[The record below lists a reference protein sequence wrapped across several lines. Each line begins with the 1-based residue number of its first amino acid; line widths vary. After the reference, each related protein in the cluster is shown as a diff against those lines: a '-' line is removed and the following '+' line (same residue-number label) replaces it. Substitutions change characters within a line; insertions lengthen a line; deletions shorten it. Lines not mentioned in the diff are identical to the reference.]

1 MNLKCIGIDIGHNL
15 RCDVGAVGI
24 RMEDFN
30 VFTEAF
36 NKIEK
41 ELNNMDKTNILIVG
55 KTGAGKSTL
64 INSVFRA
71 EMAETGTGRP
81 ITQHLK
87 KISKEGVPVNL
98 YDTKGLELSET
109 VQAEIKKEI
118 LDEIERCNDLCIKND
133 SKSELIHAC
142 WYCIDGSVRRC
153 EETDIEWINDIAEK
167 VPVIVVVTKGFP
179 KKDAKE
185 FKKKIENLNLNC
197 RAIVPVLAE
206 KYEDRDEEDED
217 DEVLIIPSYGLDKLV
232 EVTLEVLPEGVR
244 KAFNNAQKVSLD
256 KKVSA
261 ARKWVTRY
269 AATTG
274 AIGASPIPFSD
285 APLLVGAQ
293 LSMLAHVTAIFGLSV
308 EKAVLTAIISSVAG
322 VSGTTLGGKTLV
334 SNLLKFIPG
343 VGSVAGG
350 AISASVAS
358 MMTIALGLAYINV
371 LKYIVEEENKGN
383 QVTTETIKEKMK
395 EAYKKELILSKS

>member
-1 MNLKCIGIDIGHNL
+1 
-15 RCDVGAVGI
+15 
-24 RMEDFN
+24 MEDFN

-64 INSVFRA
+64 INSIFRA

-81 ITQHLK
+81 VTQHLK

-98 YDTKGLELSET
+98 YDTKGLELSEI
-109 VQAEIKKEI
+109 VQTEIKKEI
-118 LDEIERCNDLCIKND
+118 LDEIDRCNDLCIKND

-153 EETDIEWINDIAEK
+153 EETDINWINDIAVK

-179 KKDAKE
+179 KKDARE

-217 DEVLIIPSYGLDKLV
+217 DEVVIIPSYGLDKLV
-232 EVTLEVLPEGVR
+232 EVTLEVLPDGVR

-261 ARKWVTRY
+261 ARKWVTGY

-293 LSMLAHVTAIFGLSV
+293 LSMLAHITAIFGLPI

-334 SNLLKFIPG
+334 SNVLKMIPV
-343 VGSVAGG
+343 VGTVTGG

-358 MMTIALGLAYINV
+358 MMTIALGLSYISV

-383 QVTTETIKEKMK
+383 EVSTETIKEKMK
-395 EAYKKELILSKS
+395 EAYKKELILSRG

>member
-1 MNLKCIGIDIGHNL
+1 
-15 RCDVGAVGI
+15 
-24 RMEDFN
+24 MEDFN

-36 NKIEK
+36 NRIEK
-41 ELNNMDKTNILIVG
+41 ELNNMDKVNILIVG

-81 ITQHLK
+81 VTQHLK

-118 LDEIERCNDLCIKND
+118 LDEIEKCNDLCIKND

-179 KKDAKE
+179 KKDARE
-185 FKKKIENLNLNC
+185 FRKKIENLNLNC

-206 KYEDRDEEDED
+206 KYEDRDEEEED
-217 DEVLIIPSYGLDKLV
+217 DEVVIIPSYGLDKLV
-232 EVTLEVLPEGVR
+232 DVTLEVLPEGVK

-261 ARKWVTRY
+261 ARKWVTGY

-285 APLLVGAQ
+285 APLLVSAQ
-293 LSMLAHVTAIFGLSV
+293 LSMLAHITAIFGLSV

-343 VGSVAGG
+343 VGTVAGG

-358 MMTIALGLAYINV
+358 MMTIALGLAYISV

-383 QVTTETIKEKMK
+383 EVSTETIKEKMK
-395 EAYKKELILSKS
+395 EAYKKELILSRE

>member
-1 MNLKCIGIDIGHNL
+1 
-15 RCDVGAVGI
+15 
-24 RMEDFN
+24 MEDFN

-179 KKDAKE
+179 KKDARE

-383 QVTTETIKEKMK
+383 QVSTETIKEKMK

>member
-1 MNLKCIGIDIGHNL
+1 
-15 RCDVGAVGI
+15 
-24 RMEDFN
+24 MEDFN

-142 WYCIDGSVRRC
+142 WYCIDGSVRRW

-167 VPVIVVVTKGFP
+167 VPVIVAVTKGFP
-179 KKDAKE
+179 KKDARE

-334 SNLLKFIPG
+334 SNLLKFIPLNLKIDI
-343 VGSVAGG
+343 VRKN
-350 AISASVAS
+350 I
-358 MMTIALGLAYINV
+358 YI
-371 LKYIVEEENKGN
+371 
-383 QVTTETIKEKMK
+383 
-395 EAYKKELILSKS
+395 

>member
-1 MNLKCIGIDIGHNL
+1 
-15 RCDVGAVGI
+15 
-24 RMEDFN
+24 MEDFN
-30 VFTEAF
+30 IFTEAF
-36 NKIEK
+36 NKIDK
-41 ELNNMDKTNILIVG
+41 ELNNMDKVNILIVG

-81 ITQHLK
+81 VTQHLK
-87 KISKEGVPVNL
+87 KISKEGIPVNL

-109 VQAEIKKEI
+109 VQEEIKKEI
-118 LDEIERCNDLCIKND
+118 LDEIDKCNDLCIKND
-133 SKSELIHAC
+133 NKSELIHAC
-142 WYCIDGSVRRC
+142 WYCIDGSVKRC

-179 KKDAKE
+179 KKDARE
-185 FKKKIENLNLNC
+185 FRKKIENINLNC

-217 DEVLIIPSYGLDKLV
+217 YEVVIIPSYGLDKLV
-232 EVTLEVLPEGVR
+232 DVTLEVLPEGVR

-261 ARKWVTRY
+261 ARKWVTGY

-293 LSMLAHVTAIFGLSV
+293 LSMLAHITAIFGLPV
-308 EKAVLTAIISSVAG
+308 EKAVLTAIISSVTG
-322 VSGTTLGGKTLV
+322 VSGTTIGGKTLV
-334 SNLLKFIPG
+334 SNLLKMIPG
-343 VGSVAGG
+343 IGTVAGG

-358 MMTIALGLAYINV
+358 MMTIALGLAYISV
-371 LKYIVEEENKGN
+371 LKYIIEEENQGN
-383 QVTTETIKEKMK
+383 KVSTETIKEKMK
-395 EAYKKELILSKS
+395 EAYKKELILSR

>member
-1 MNLKCIGIDIGHNL
+1 MMLIKRGYK
-15 RCDVGAVGI
+15 
-24 RMEDFN
+24 MEDFN

-36 NKIEK
+36 NKIKK

-71 EMAETGTGRP
+71 EMAETGTGKP
-81 ITQHLK
+81 VTQHLK

-109 VQAEIKKEI
+109 VQAQIKKEI
-118 LDEIERCNDLCIKND
+118 LDEIDRCNDLCIKND
-133 SKSELIHAC
+133 NKSELIHVC

-153 EETDIEWINDIAEK
+153 EETDIEWINDIAVK

-179 KKDAKE
+179 KKDARE

-197 RAIVPVLAE
+197 SMVVPVLAE

-217 DEVLIIPSYGLDKLV
+217 DEVIIIPSYGLEKLV
-232 EVTLEVLPEGVR
+232 EVTLEVLPDGVR
-244 KAFNNAQKVSLD
+244 RAFNNAQKVSLD

-261 ARKWVTRY
+261 ARKWVTGY

-293 LSMLAHVTAIFGLSV
+293 LSMLAHVTAIFGLPV
-308 EKAVLTAIISSVAG
+308 EKAVLTAIIGSVAG

-334 SNLLKFIPG
+334 SNLLKCIPG
-343 VGSVAGG
+343 VGTVAGG
-350 AISASVAS
+350 VISASVAS
-358 MMTIALGLAYINV
+358 MMTVALGLAYISV
-371 LKYIVEEENKGN
+371 LKYIIEEENKGN
-383 QVTTETIKEKMK
+383 EVSTETIKEKMK
-395 EAYKKELILSKS
+395 EAYKKELILSRR

>member
-1 MNLKCIGIDIGHNL
+1 MKKFIFCKFNMMLIKRGYK
-15 RCDVGAVGI
+15 
-24 RMEDFN
+24 MEDFN

-36 NKIEK
+36 NKIKK

-71 EMAETGTGRP
+71 EMAETGTGKP
-81 ITQHLK
+81 VTQHLK

-109 VQAEIKKEI
+109 VQAQIKKEI
-118 LDEIERCNDLCIKND
+118 LDEIDRCNDLCIKND
-133 SKSELIHAC
+133 NKSELIHVC

-153 EETDIEWINDIAEK
+153 EETDIEWINDIAVK

-179 KKDAKE
+179 KKDARE

-197 RAIVPVLAE
+197 SMVVPVLAE

-217 DEVLIIPSYGLDKLV
+217 DEVIIIPSYGLEKLV
-232 EVTLEVLPEGVR
+232 EVTLEVLPDGVR
-244 KAFNNAQKVSLD
+244 MAFNNAQKVSLD

-261 ARKWVTRY
+261 ARKWVTGY

-293 LSMLAHVTAIFGLSV
+293 LSMLAHVTAIFGLPV
-308 EKAVLTAIISSVAG
+308 EKAVLTAIIGSVAG

-334 SNLLKFIPG
+334 SNLLKCIPG
-343 VGSVAGG
+343 VGTVAGG
-350 AISASVAS
+350 VISASVAS
-358 MMTIALGLAYINV
+358 MMTVALGLAYISV
-371 LKYIVEEENKGN
+371 LKYIIEEENKGN
-383 QVTTETIKEKMK
+383 EVSTETIKEKMK
-395 EAYKKELILSKS
+395 EAYKKELILSRR

>member
-1 MNLKCIGIDIGHNL
+1 MKLNCIGIDIGHNL

>member
-1 MNLKCIGIDIGHNL
+1 
-15 RCDVGAVGI
+15 
-24 RMEDFN
+24 MENFN

-41 ELNNMDKTNILIVG
+41 ELNNMNKVNILIVG

-64 INSVFRA
+64 INSFFRA
-71 EMAETGTGRP
+71 QMAETGTGRP
-81 ITQHLK
+81 VTQHLK
-87 KISKEGVPVNL
+87 KISKEGIPVNL

-109 VQAEIKKEI
+109 IQAEIKKEI
-118 LDEIERCNDLCIKND
+118 LNEIEKCNDLCIKND
-133 SKSELIHAC
+133 SKEELIHAC

-179 KKDAKE
+179 KKDARE
-185 FKKKIENLNLNC
+185 FRKKIENINLNC

-206 KYEDRDEEDED
+206 RYEDRDEEDED
-217 DEVLIIPSYGLDKLV
+217 DEVVIIPSYGLDKLV
-232 EVTLEVLPEGVR
+232 DVTLEVLPEGVR

-261 ARKWVTRY
+261 ARKWVTGY

-334 SNLLKFIPG
+334 SNLLKMIPG
-343 VGSVAGG
+343 LGTVTGG

-358 MMTIALGLAYINV
+358 MMTIALGLAYISV

-383 QVTTETIKEKMK
+383 EVSTETIKEKMK
-395 EAYKKELILSKS
+395 EAYKKELILSR

>member
-1 MNLKCIGIDIGHNL
+1 
-15 RCDVGAVGI
+15 
-24 RMEDFN
+24 MEDFN

-179 KKDAKE
+179 KKDARE

-261 ARKWVTRY
+261 ARKWITRY

-383 QVTTETIKEKMK
+383 QVSTETIKEKMK

>member
-1 MNLKCIGIDIGHNL
+1 
-15 RCDVGAVGI
+15 
-24 RMEDFN
+24 MEDFN

-118 LDEIERCNDLCIKND
+118 LDEIEKCNDLCIKND

-179 KKDAKE
+179 KKDARE

-217 DEVLIIPSYGLDKLV
+217 DEVFIIPSYGLDKLV
-232 EVTLEVLPEGVR
+232 EVTLEILPEGVR

-383 QVTTETIKEKMK
+383 QVSTETIKEKMK

>member
-1 MNLKCIGIDIGHNL
+1 
-15 RCDVGAVGI
+15 
-24 RMEDFN
+24 MEDFN

-167 VPVIVVVTKGFP
+167 VPVIVAVTKGFP
-179 KKDAKE
+179 KKDARE

-383 QVTTETIKEKMK
+383 QVSTETIKEKMK

>member
-1 MNLKCIGIDIGHNL
+1 
-15 RCDVGAVGI
+15 
-24 RMEDFN
+24 MEDFN

-41 ELNNMDKTNILIVG
+41 ELNNMDKVNILIVG

-71 EMAETGTGRP
+71 QMAETGIGRP
-81 ITQHLK
+81 VTQHLK
-87 KISKEGVPVNL
+87 KISKEGIPVNL

-118 LDEIERCNDLCIKND
+118 LDEIKRCNDLCIKSD
-133 SKSELIHAC
+133 SKDELIHTC

-153 EETDIEWINDIAEK
+153 EETDIEWINDIALK

-179 KKDAKE
+179 KKDARE

-217 DEVLIIPSYGLDKLV
+217 DEVVIIPSYGLDKLV
-232 EVTLEVLPEGVR
+232 EVTLEVLPDGVR

-261 ARKWVTRY
+261 ARKWVTGY

-334 SNLLKFIPG
+334 SNLLKMIPG
-343 VGSVAGG
+343 VGTVTGG

-358 MMTIALGLAYINV
+358 MMTIALGLAYISV

-383 QVTTETIKEKMK
+383 EVSTETIKEKMK
-395 EAYKKELILSKS
+395 EAYKKELILSKV

>member
-1 MNLKCIGIDIGHNL
+1 
-15 RCDVGAVGI
+15 
-24 RMEDFN
+24 MEDFN

-36 NKIEK
+36 NKMDK
-41 ELNNMDKTNILIVG
+41 ELNNMDKVNILIVG

-64 INSVFRA
+64 INNVFRA

-81 ITQHLK
+81 VTQHLK
-87 KISKEGVPVNL
+87 KISKEGIPVNL

-109 VQAEIKKEI
+109 VQEEIKKEI
-118 LDEIERCNDLCIKND
+118 LDEIDKCNDLCIKND
-133 SKSELIHAC
+133 NKSELIHAC

-179 KKDAKE
+179 KKDARE
-185 FKKKIENLNLNC
+185 FRKKIENINLNC

-217 DEVLIIPSYGLDKLV
+217 DEVVIIPSYGLDKLV
-232 EVTLEVLPEGVR
+232 DVTLEVLPEGVR
-244 KAFNNAQKVSLD
+244 KAFNNAQKVNLD
-256 KKVSA
+256 SKVKE
-261 ARKWVTRY
+261 ARKWMAKYT
-269 AATTG
+269 ATTG
-274 AIGASPIPFSD
+274 AIGVSPIPFSD

-293 LSMLAHVTAIFGLSV
+293 LTMLAHITVIFGLSI
-308 EKAVLTAIISSVAG
+308 EKSLLTAIIGSVAG
-322 VSGTTLGGKTLV
+322 ISGTTLGGKTLV

-343 VGSVAGG
+343 IGTVTGG
-350 AISASVAS
+350 LISASVAS
-358 MMTIALGLAYINV
+358 MMTIALGSAYISV

-383 QVTTETIKEKMK
+383 EVTVENIKEKMR
-395 EAYKKELILSKS
+395 ESYKKEINLSK

>member
-1 MNLKCIGIDIGHNL
+1 
-15 RCDVGAVGI
+15 
-24 RMEDFN
+24 MEDFN

-36 NKIEK
+36 NKIDK
-41 ELNNMDKTNILIVG
+41 ELNNMDKVNILIVG

-64 INSVFRA
+64 INNVFRA

-81 ITQHLK
+81 VTQHLK
-87 KISKEGVPVNL
+87 KISKEGIPVNL

-109 VQAEIKKEI
+109 VQEEIKKEI
-118 LDEIERCNDLCIKND
+118 LDEIDKCNDLCIKND
-133 SKSELIHAC
+133 NKSELIHAC

-179 KKDAKE
+179 KKDARE
-185 FKKKIENLNLNC
+185 FRKKIENINLNC

-217 DEVLIIPSYGLDKLV
+217 DEVVIIPSYGLDKLV
-232 EVTLEVLPEGVR
+232 DVTLEVLPEGVR
-244 KAFNNAQKVSLD
+244 KAFNNAQKVNLD
-256 KKVSA
+256 SKVKE
-261 ARKWVTRY
+261 ARKWMARY
-269 AATTG
+269 TATTG
-274 AIGASPIPFSD
+274 AIGVSPIPFSD

-293 LSMLAHVTAIFGLSV
+293 LTMLAHITVIFGLSI
-308 EKAVLTAIISSVAG
+308 EKSLLTAIIGSVAG
-322 VSGTTLGGKTLV
+322 ISGTTLGGKTLV

-343 VGSVAGG
+343 IGTVTGG
-350 AISASVAS
+350 LISASVAS
-358 MMTIALGLAYINV
+358 MMTIALGSAYISV

-383 QVTTETIKEKMK
+383 EVTVENIKEKMR
-395 EAYKKELILSKS
+395 ESYKKEINLSK

>member
-1 MNLKCIGIDIGHNL
+1 
-15 RCDVGAVGI
+15 
-24 RMEDFN
+24 MEDFN

-64 INSVFRA
+64 INSVFRS

-81 ITQHLK
+81 VTQHLK

-118 LDEIERCNDLCIKND
+118 LDEIDRCNDLCIKND
-133 SKSELIHAC
+133 SKAELIHAC
-142 WYCIDGSVRRC
+142 WYCVDGSVKRC

-179 KKDAKE
+179 KKDARE

-206 KYEDRDEEDED
+206 KYEDRDEED
-217 DEVLIIPSYGLDKLV
+217 DEVVIIPSYGLDKLV

-261 ARKWVTRY
+261 ATKWVTGY

-293 LSMLAHVTAIFGLSV
+293 LSMLAHVTAIFGLPV

-322 VSGTTLGGKTLV
+322 ISGTTLGGKTLV
-334 SNLLKFIPG
+334 SNLLKFVPG
-343 VGSVAGG
+343 VGTVTGG

-358 MMTIALGLAYINV
+358 MMTIALGLAYISV
-371 LKYIVEEENKGN
+371 LKYIIEEENKGN
-383 QVTTETIKEKMK
+383 EVSTETIKEKMK
-395 EAYKKELILSKS
+395 EAYKKELILSR

>member
-1 MNLKCIGIDIGHNL
+1 
-15 RCDVGAVGI
+15 
-24 RMEDFN
+24 MEDFN

-36 NKIEK
+36 NRIEK
-41 ELNNMDKTNILIVG
+41 ELNNMDKANILIVG

-81 ITQHLK
+81 VTQHLK
-87 KISKEGVPVNL
+87 KISKEGIPVNL
-98 YDTKGLELSET
+98 YDTKGLELNET

-118 LDEIERCNDLCIKND
+118 LDEIENCNDLCIRND
-133 SKSELIHAC
+133 SKAELIHAC

-153 EETDIEWINDIAEK
+153 EETDIDWINDIAEK

-179 KKDAKE
+179 KKDARE
-185 FKKKIENLNLNC
+185 FRKKIENLNLNC

-206 KYEDRDEEDED
+206 KYEDRDEEEY
-217 DEVLIIPSYGLDKLV
+217 DEVVIIPSYGLDKLV
-232 EVTLEVLPEGVR
+232 DVTLEVLPEGVR

-261 ARKWVTRY
+261 ARKWVTGY

-285 APLLVGAQ
+285 APLLVTAQ
-293 LSMLAHVTAIFGLSV
+293 LSMLAHVTAIFGLPV
-308 EKAVLTAIISSVAG
+308 EKAVLTAIIGSVTG

-334 SNLLKFIPG
+334 SNLLKMIPG
-343 VGSVAGG
+343 VGTVAGG

-358 MMTIALGLAYINV
+358 MMTIALGLAYISV
-371 LKYIVEEENKGN
+371 LKFIIEEEIKGN
-383 QVTTETIKEKMK
+383 IVNIETIKEKMK
-395 EAYKKELILSKS
+395 EAYKKELILSRR

>member
-1 MNLKCIGIDIGHNL
+1 
-15 RCDVGAVGI
+15 
-24 RMEDFN
+24 MEDFN

-179 KKDAKE
+179 KKDARE

-285 APLLVGAQ
+285 TPLLVGAQ

-383 QVTTETIKEKMK
+383 QVSTETIKEKMK

>member
-1 MNLKCIGIDIGHNL
+1 
-15 RCDVGAVGI
+15 
-24 RMEDFN
+24 MEDFN

-64 INSVFRA
+64 INSIFRA
-71 EMAETGTGRP
+71 EMAETGVGKP
-81 ITQHLK
+81 VTQHLK
-87 KISKEGVPVNL
+87 KISKEGVPVSL

-118 LDEIERCNDLCIKND
+118 LDEIEKCNDLCIKND

-142 WYCIDGSVRRC
+142 WYCIDGSVRRY

-179 KKDAKE
+179 KKDARE
-185 FKKKIENLNLNC
+185 FKKNIENLNLNC
-197 RAIVPVLAE
+197 RAIVPVLAV

-217 DEVLIIPSYGLDKLV
+217 DEVVIRPSYGLDKLV

-256 KKVSA
+256 KKVSE
-261 ARKWVTRY
+261 ARKLVTRY

-274 AIGASPIPFSD
+274 AVGATPIPFSD

-293 LSMLAHVTAIFGLSV
+293 LTMLAHVTAIFGLTV
-308 EKAVLTAIISSVAG
+308 EKAILTAIISSVAG

-383 QVTTETIKEKMK
+383 EVSTETIKEKMK
-395 EAYKKELILSKS
+395 EAYKNELILSKA

>member
-1 MNLKCIGIDIGHNL
+1 
-15 RCDVGAVGI
+15 
-24 RMEDFN
+24 MEDFN

-36 NKIEK
+36 NRIEK
-41 ELNNMDKTNILIVG
+41 ELNNMDKANILIVG

-81 ITQHLK
+81 VTQHLK
-87 KISKEGVPVNL
+87 KISKEGIPVNL
-98 YDTKGLELSET
+98 YDTKGLELNET

-118 LDEIERCNDLCIKND
+118 LDEIENCNDLCIRNY
-133 SKSELIHAC
+133 SKAELIHAC

-153 EETDIEWINDIAEK
+153 EETDIDWINDIAEK

-179 KKDAKE
+179 KKDARE
-185 FKKKIENLNLNC
+185 FRKKIENLNLNC

-206 KYEDRDEEDED
+206 KYEDRDEEEY
-217 DEVLIIPSYGLDKLV
+217 DEVVIIPSYGLDKLV
-232 EVTLEVLPEGVR
+232 DVTLEVLPEGVR

-261 ARKWVTRY
+261 ARKWVTGY

-285 APLLVGAQ
+285 APLLVTAQ
-293 LSMLAHVTAIFGLSV
+293 LSMLAHVTAIFGLPV
-308 EKAVLTAIISSVAG
+308 EKAVLTAIIGSVTG

-334 SNLLKFIPG
+334 SNLLKMIPG
-343 VGSVAGG
+343 VGTVAGG

-358 MMTIALGLAYINV
+358 MMTIALGLAYISV
-371 LKYIVEEENKGN
+371 LKFIIEEEIKGN
-383 QVTTETIKEKMK
+383 IVNIETIKEKMK
-395 EAYKKELILSKS
+395 EAYKKELILSRR

>member
-1 MNLKCIGIDIGHNL
+1 
-15 RCDVGAVGI
+15 
-24 RMEDFN
+24 MEDFN

-179 KKDAKE
+179 KKDARE
-185 FKKKIENLNLNC
+185 FKKKVENLNLNC

-383 QVTTETIKEKMK
+383 QVSTETIKEKMK

>member
-30 VFTEAF
+30 IFTEAF

-142 WYCIDGSVRRC
+142 WYCIDGSVRIC

-179 KKDAKE
+179 KKDARE

-383 QVTTETIKEKMK
+383 QVTTEIIKEKMK

>member
-1 MNLKCIGIDIGHNL
+1 
-15 RCDVGAVGI
+15 
-24 RMEDFN
+24 MEDFN

-36 NKIEK
+36 NRIEK
-41 ELNNMDKTNILIVG
+41 ELNNMDKANILIVG

-81 ITQHLK
+81 VTQHLK
-87 KISKEGVPVNL
+87 KISKEGIPVNL
-98 YDTKGLELSET
+98 YDTKGLELNET

-118 LDEIERCNDLCIKND
+118 LDEIEKCNDLCIRND
-133 SKSELIHAC
+133 SKAELIHAC

-153 EETDIEWINDIAEK
+153 EETDIDWINDIAEK

-179 KKDAKE
+179 KKDARE
-185 FKKKIENLNLNC
+185 FRKKIENLNLNC

-206 KYEDRDEEDED
+206 KYEDRDEE
-217 DEVLIIPSYGLDKLV
+217 VVIIPSYGLDKLV
-232 EVTLEVLPEGVR
+232 DVTLEVLPEGVR

-261 ARKWVTRY
+261 ARKWVTGY

-285 APLLVGAQ
+285 APLLVTAQ
-293 LSMLAHVTAIFGLSV
+293 LSMLAHVTTIFGLPV
-308 EKAVLTAIISSVAG
+308 EKAVLTAIIGSVTG

-334 SNLLKFIPG
+334 SNLLKMIPG
-343 VGSVAGG
+343 VGTVAGG

-358 MMTIALGLAYINV
+358 MMTIALGLAYISV
-371 LKYIVEEENKGN
+371 LKFIIEEEIKGN
-383 QVTTETIKEKMK
+383 IVNIETIKEKMK
-395 EAYKKELILSKS
+395 EAYKKELILSRR

>member
-1 MNLKCIGIDIGHNL
+1 
-15 RCDVGAVGI
+15 
-24 RMEDFN
+24 MEDFN

-36 NKIEK
+36 NKIKK

-71 EMAETGTGRP
+71 EMAETGTGKP
-81 ITQHLK
+81 VTQHLK

-109 VQAEIKKEI
+109 VQAQIKKEI
-118 LDEIERCNDLCIKND
+118 LDEIDRCNDLCIKND
-133 SKSELIHAC
+133 NKSELIHVC

-153 EETDIEWINDIAEK
+153 EETDIEWINDIAVK

-179 KKDAKE
+179 KKDARE

-197 RAIVPVLAE
+197 SMVVPVLAE

-217 DEVLIIPSYGLDKLV
+217 DEVIIIPSYGLDKLV
-232 EVTLEVLPEGVR
+232 EVTLEVLPDGVR
-244 KAFNNAQKVSLD
+244 RAFNNAQKVSLD

-261 ARKWVTRY
+261 ARKWVTGY

-293 LSMLAHVTAIFGLSV
+293 LSMLAHVTAIFGLPV
-308 EKAVLTAIISSVAG
+308 EKAVLTAIIGSVAG

-334 SNLLKFIPG
+334 SNLLKCIPG
-343 VGSVAGG
+343 VGTVAGG
-350 AISASVAS
+350 VISASVAS
-358 MMTIALGLAYINV
+358 MMTVALGLAYISV
-371 LKYIVEEENKGN
+371 LKYIIEEENKGN
-383 QVTTETIKEKMK
+383 EVSTETIKEKMK
-395 EAYKKELILSKS
+395 EAYKKELILSRR

>member
-1 MNLKCIGIDIGHNL
+1 
-15 RCDVGAVGI
+15 
-24 RMEDFN
+24 MEDFN

-81 ITQHLK
+81 VTQHLK

-109 VQAEIKKEI
+109 VQTEIKKEI
-118 LDEIERCNDLCIKND
+118 LDEIDRCNDLCIKND
-133 SKSELIHAC
+133 SESELIHAC
-142 WYCIDGSVRRC
+142 WYCIDGSVKRC
-153 EETDIEWINDIAEK
+153 EETDIEWINDIAAK

-197 RAIVPVLAE
+197 SAIVPVLAE

-217 DEVLIIPSYGLDKLV
+217 DEVVIIPSYGLDKLV
-232 EVTLEVLPEGVR
+232 EVTLEVLPDGVR

-261 ARKWVTRY
+261 ARKWVTGY

-293 LSMLAHVTAIFGLSV
+293 LSMLAHVTAIFGLPV

-343 VGSVAGG
+343 AGTVAGG
-350 AISASVAS
+350 VISASVAS
-358 MMTIALGLAYINV
+358 MMTIALGLAYISV

-383 QVTTETIKEKMK
+383 EVSTETIKEKMK
-395 EAYKKELILSKS
+395 EAYKKELILSR

>member
-1 MNLKCIGIDIGHNL
+1 M
-15 RCDVGAVGI
+15 
-24 RMEDFN
+24 MEDFN

-36 NKIEK
+36 NRIEK
-41 ELNNMDKTNILIVG
+41 ELNNMDKANILIVG

-81 ITQHLK
+81 VTQHLK
-87 KISKEGVPVNL
+87 KISKEGIPVNL
-98 YDTKGLELSET
+98 YDTKGLELNET

-118 LDEIERCNDLCIKND
+118 LDEIEKCNDLCIRND
-133 SKSELIHAC
+133 SKAELIHAC

-153 EETDIEWINDIAEK
+153 EETDIDWINDIAEK

-179 KKDAKE
+179 KKDARE
-185 FKKKIENLNLNC
+185 FRKKIENLNLNC

-206 KYEDRDEEDED
+206 KYEDRDEEEY
-217 DEVLIIPSYGLDKLV
+217 DEVVIIPSYGLDKLV
-232 EVTLEVLPEGVR
+232 DVTLEVLPEGVR

-261 ARKWVTRY
+261 ARKWVTGY

-285 APLLVGAQ
+285 APLLVTAQ
-293 LSMLAHVTAIFGLSV
+293 LSMLAHVTAIFGLPV
-308 EKAVLTAIISSVAG
+308 EKAVLTAIIGSVTG

-334 SNLLKFIPG
+334 SNLLKMIPG
-343 VGSVAGG
+343 VGTVAGG

-358 MMTIALGLAYINV
+358 MMTIALGLAYISV
-371 LKYIVEEENKGN
+371 LKFIIEEEIKGN
-383 QVTTETIKEKMK
+383 IVNIETIKEKMK
-395 EAYKKELILSKS
+395 EAYKKELILSRR

>member
-1 MNLKCIGIDIGHNL
+1 
-15 RCDVGAVGI
+15 
-24 RMEDFN
+24 MEDFN

-36 NKIEK
+36 NKIKK

-71 EMAETGTGRP
+71 EMAETGTGKP
-81 ITQHLK
+81 VTQHLK

-109 VQAEIKKEI
+109 VQAQIKKEI
-118 LDEIERCNDLCIKND
+118 LDEIDRCNDLCIKND
-133 SKSELIHAC
+133 NKSELIHVC

-153 EETDIEWINDIAEK
+153 EETDIEWINDIAVK

-179 KKDAKE
+179 KKDARE

-197 RAIVPVLAE
+197 SMVVPVLAE

-217 DEVLIIPSYGLDKLV
+217 DEVIIIPSYGLEKLV
-232 EVTLEVLPEGVR
+232 EVTLEVLPDGVR
-244 KAFNNAQKVSLD
+244 RAFNNAQKVSLD

-261 ARKWVTRY
+261 ARKWVTGY

-293 LSMLAHVTAIFGLSV
+293 LSMLAHVTAIFGLPV
-308 EKAVLTAIISSVAG
+308 EKAVLTAIIGSVAG

-334 SNLLKFIPG
+334 SNLLKCIPG
-343 VGSVAGG
+343 VGTVAGG
-350 AISASVAS
+350 VISASVAS
-358 MMTIALGLAYINV
+358 MMTVALGLAYISV
-371 LKYIVEEENKGN
+371 LKYIIEEENKGN
-383 QVTTETIKEKMK
+383 EVSTETLKEKMK
-395 EAYKKELILSKS
+395 EAYKKELILSRR

>member
-1 MNLKCIGIDIGHNL
+1 
-15 RCDVGAVGI
+15 
-24 RMEDFN
+24 MEDFN

-36 NKIEK
+36 NKIKK

-71 EMAETGTGRP
+71 EMAETGTGKP
-81 ITQHLK
+81 VTQHLK

-109 VQAEIKKEI
+109 VQAQIKKEI
-118 LDEIERCNDLCIKND
+118 LDEIDRCNDLCIKND
-133 SKSELIHAC
+133 NKSELIHVC

-153 EETDIEWINDIAEK
+153 EETDIEWINDIAVK

-179 KKDAKE
+179 KKDARE

-197 RAIVPVLAE
+197 SMVVPVLAE

-217 DEVLIIPSYGLDKLV
+217 DEVIIIPSYGLEKLV
-232 EVTLEVLPEGVR
+232 EVTLEVLPDGVR
-244 KAFNNAQKVSLD
+244 RAFNNAQKVSLD

-261 ARKWVTRY
+261 ARKWVTGY

-274 AIGASPIPFSD
+274 AIGGSPIPFSD

-293 LSMLAHVTAIFGLSV
+293 LSMLAHVTAIFGLPV
-308 EKAVLTAIISSVAG
+308 EKAVLTAIIGSVAG

-334 SNLLKFIPG
+334 SNLLKCIPG
-343 VGSVAGG
+343 VGTVAGG
-350 AISASVAS
+350 VISASVAS
-358 MMTIALGLAYINV
+358 MMTVALGLAYISV
-371 LKYIVEEENKGN
+371 LKYIIEEENKGN
-383 QVTTETIKEKMK
+383 EVSTETIKEKMK
-395 EAYKKELILSKS
+395 EAYKKELILSRR

>member
-1 MNLKCIGIDIGHNL
+1 
-15 RCDVGAVGI
+15 
-24 RMEDFN
+24 MEDFN

-36 NKIEK
+36 NRIEK
-41 ELNNMDKTNILIVG
+41 ELNNMDKANILIVG

-81 ITQHLK
+81 VTQHLK
-87 KISKEGVPVNL
+87 KISKEGIHVNL
-98 YDTKGLELSET
+98 YDTKGLELNET

-118 LDEIERCNDLCIKND
+118 LDEIEKCNDLCIRND
-133 SKSELIHAC
+133 SKAELIHAC

-153 EETDIEWINDIAEK
+153 EETDIDWINDIAEK

-179 KKDAKE
+179 KKDARE
-185 FKKKIENLNLNC
+185 FRKKIENLNLNC

-206 KYEDRDEEDED
+206 KYEDRDEEED
-217 DEVLIIPSYGLDKLV
+217 DEVVIIPSYGLDKLV
-232 EVTLEVLPEGVR
+232 DVTLEVLPEGVR

-261 ARKWVTRY
+261 ARKWVTGY

-285 APLLVGAQ
+285 APLLVTAQ
-293 LSMLAHVTAIFGLSV
+293 LSMLAHVTAIFGLPV
-308 EKAVLTAIISSVAG
+308 EKAVLTAIIGSVTG

-334 SNLLKFIPG
+334 SNLLKMIPG
-343 VGSVAGG
+343 VGTVAGG

-358 MMTIALGLAYINV
+358 MMTIALGLAYISV
-371 LKYIVEEENKGN
+371 LKFIIEEEIKGN
-383 QVTTETIKEKMK
+383 IVNIETIKEKMK
-395 EAYKKELILSKS
+395 EAYKKELILSRR

>member
-1 MNLKCIGIDIGHNL
+1 
-15 RCDVGAVGI
+15 
-24 RMEDFN
+24 MEDFN

-179 KKDAKE
+179 KKDARE
-185 FKKKIENLNLNC
+185 FKKKVENINLNC

-383 QVTTETIKEKMK
+383 QVSTETIKEKMK

>member
-1 MNLKCIGIDIGHNL
+1 
-15 RCDVGAVGI
+15 
-24 RMEDFN
+24 MEDFN

-36 NKIEK
+36 NKIKK

-71 EMAETGTGRP
+71 EMAETGTGKP
-81 ITQHLK
+81 VTQHLK

-109 VQAEIKKEI
+109 VQAQIKKEI
-118 LDEIERCNDLCIKND
+118 LDEIDRCNDLCIKND
-133 SKSELIHAC
+133 NKSELIHVC

-153 EETDIEWINDIAEK
+153 EETDIEWINDIAVK

-179 KKDAKE
+179 KKDARE

-197 RAIVPVLAE
+197 SMVVPVLAE

-217 DEVLIIPSYGLDKLV
+217 DEVIIIPSYGLEKLV
-232 EVTLEVLPEGVR
+232 EVTLEVLPDGVR
-244 KAFNNAQKVSLD
+244 RAFNNAQKVSLD

-261 ARKWVTRY
+261 ARKWVTGY

-293 LSMLAHVTAIFGLSV
+293 LSMLAHVTAIFGLPV
-308 EKAVLTAIISSVAG
+308 EKAVLTAIIGSVAG

-334 SNLLKFIPG
+334 SNLLKCIPG
-343 VGSVAGG
+343 VGTVAGG
-350 AISASVAS
+350 VISASVAS
-358 MMTIALGLAYINV
+358 IMTVALGLAYISV
-371 LKYIVEEENKGN
+371 LKYIIEEENKGN
-383 QVTTETIKEKMK
+383 EVSTETIKEKMK
-395 EAYKKELILSKS
+395 EAYKKELILSRR